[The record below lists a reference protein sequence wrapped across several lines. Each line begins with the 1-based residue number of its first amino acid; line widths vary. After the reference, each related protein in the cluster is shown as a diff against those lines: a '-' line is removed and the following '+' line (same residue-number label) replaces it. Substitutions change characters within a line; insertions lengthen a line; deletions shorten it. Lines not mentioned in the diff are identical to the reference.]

1 MNQQL
6 DFTDAQVALGFV
18 MPAFYNVE
26 RTVYQTKHQAFDYAS
41 LIPVVTE
48 GNEWARGVTFRSS
61 DIAGNAEFLSGKGFD
76 MPYADVSQTQHMKG
90 FELAGIGFEWSLEEI
105 QVAAMEGR
113 QLSSEMADAAR
124 KVAERRL
131 WGIALSGT
139 TEKNWKGLINDSNVT
154 AADVAAN
161 GTGSVTWWAAKTPDQ
176 ILADINAG
184 LTGIFT
190 DTKGAEFGDTV
201 LLPASLWDYLASTP
215 RTSTSDTTI
224 LNYLIE
230 NNAYTARTRRP
241 LTVQGLF
248 ELNTADPGGDGRAV
262 IYARNP
268 DVVRFHLPMPHKFLP
283 PFQKSSM
290 TWEVAGIMRTGG
302 TEVRLPK
309 AVRYLDGI
317 VDS

>member
-26 RTVYQTKHQAFDYAS
+26 RTVYQTKYQAFDYAS

-76 MPYADVSQTQHMKG
+76 MPYAGVSQTQHMKG